1 MRLKSLLLPLVGLLA
16 ITVGAATAS
25 ASSLDDIIARKKVLI
40 GVDLSVPPFGITNA
54 EMQPDG
60 LDVDVAKLLAK
71 DLGVELELVPVTG
84 QSRIP
89 SLQTGKV
96 DFVVASFGIYTERA
110 LSVAFSNP
118 YGGHKSV
125 IIAPKETDIKDL
137 ADLAG
142 KRVGVPRGTAHEKIL
157 SGADVEGMELVRFDD
172 DSTTLN
178 ALVSGQVDAI
188 GTVNYI
194 AAQLQERYPDRGF
207 EEKTTYLE
215 SFYGVG
221 LRRNEPDLLHW
232 LNTVLFVHRQSGELS
247 AIYEKW
253 MKTPIPELPS
263 F

>member
-1 MRLKSLLLPLVGLLA
+1 MNIKSLLAPLVGLA
-16 ITVGAATAS
+16 IGIGVGTSAS
-25 ASSLDDIIARKKVLI
+25 ASALDDIIAKKKVTI
-40 GVDLSVPPFGITNA
+40 GVDLSVPPFGITNDQ
-54 EMQPDG
+54 MQPDG
-60 LDVDVAKLLAK
+60 LDVDVAKMLAK
-71 DLGVELELVPVTG
+71 DLGVELELVSVTG

-125 IIAPKETDIKDL
+125 IIASQGTEIKSL
-137 ADLAG
+137 ADL
-142 KRVGVPRGTAHEKIL
+142 KDKKVGVPRGTAHEKVL
-157 SGADVEGMELVRFDD
+157 SSANIEGMELIRFDD

-178 ALVSGQVDAI
+178 ALVAGQVDAI

-194 AAQLQERYPDRGF
+194 GAQLKQRYPDRNF

-221 LRRNEPDLLHW
+221 LRRNDPDLLHW
-232 LNTVLFVHRQSGELS
+232 LNTVLFVHKQSGELGRV
-247 AIYEKW
+247 YEKW
-253 MKTPIPELPS
+253 MKTPMPELPS

>member
-1 MRLKSLLLPLVGLLA
+1 MRFKKLLLPLLGLA
-16 ITVGAATAS
+16 IAVGASAAS

-40 GVDLSVPPFGITNA
+40 GVDLSVPPFGITNDQ
-54 EMQPDG
+54 MQPDG

-71 DLGVELELVPVTG
+71 DLGVALELVPVTG

-125 IIAPKETDIKDL
+125 IVAPKETAIKSLEDL
-137 ADLAG
+137 KG
-142 KRVGVPRGTAHEKIL
+142 KRVGVPRGTAHEKVL
-157 SGADVEGMELVRFDD
+157 SSSNIPGMELVRFDD

-178 ALVSGQVDAI
+178 ALVAGQVDAI

-194 AAQLQERYPDRGF
+194 AAQLEQRYPDKF
-207 EEKTTYLE
+207 EEKTTYLQ

-221 LRRNEPDLLHW
+221 MRRGDPDLLHW
-232 LNTVLFVHRQSGELS
+232 LNTVLFVHNQNGELGK
-247 AIYEKW
+247 IYEKW
-253 MKTPIPELPS
+253 MKTPMPALPS

>member
-1 MRLKSLLLPLVGLLA
+1 MRLKSLIMPLIGLA
-16 ITVGAATAS
+16 IALGATAAS
-25 ASSLDDIIARKKVLI
+25 AASLEDIIARKKVLI
-40 GVDLSVPPFGITNA
+40 GVDLSVPPFGTTNA

-71 DLGVELELVPVTG
+71 DLGVQLELVPVTG
-84 QSRIP
+84 QTRIP

-125 IIAPKETDIKDL
+125 IIAPKGTEIKSL
-137 ADLAG
+137 ADLKG
-142 KRVGVPRGTAHEKIL
+142 KKVGVPRGTAHEKVL
-157 SGADVEGMELVRFDD
+157 SAANIPGMELIRFDD

-178 ALVSGQVDAI
+178 ALVAGQVDAI

-194 AAQLQERYPDRGF
+194 GAQLQQRYPDKF
-207 EEKTTYLE
+207 EEKTTYLQ

-221 LRRNEPDLLHW
+221 LRRNDPDLLHW
-232 LNTVLFVHRQSGELS
+232 INTVLFVHKQSGELGQ
-247 AIYEKW
+247 IYEKW
-253 MKTPIPELPS
+253 MKTPMPELPS

>member
-1 MRLKSLLLPLVGLLA
+1 MKLKSLLMPLVGLA
-16 ITVGAATAS
+16 IAFASSTAASS
-25 ASSLDDIIARKKVLI
+25 ASLDDIIAKKKVTI
-40 GVDLSVPPFGITNA
+40 GVDLSVPPFGITN
-54 EMQPDG
+54 EQMQPDG

-71 DLGVELELVPVTG
+71 DLGVELDLVPVTG

-125 IIAPKETDIKDL
+125 IIAAQDAQIKSLDDL
-137 ADLAG
+137 KG

-157 SGADVEGMELVRFDD
+157 SAAKIDGMELVRFDD

-178 ALVSGQVDAI
+178 ALVAGQVDAI

-194 AAQLQERYPDRGF
+194 AAQLQQRYPDRNY
-207 EEKTTYLE
+207 EEKVTYLE

-221 LRRNEPDLLHW
+221 LRRGDPDLLHW
-232 LNTVLFVHRQSGELS
+232 LNTVLFVHKQSGELGK
-247 AIYEKW
+247 IYEKW
-253 MKTPIPELPS
+253 MKTPMPELPS

>member
-1 MRLKSLLLPLVGLLA
+1 MRLKSLLVPFVGLIALA
-16 ITVGAATAS
+16 LTAVAAP

-60 LDVDVAKLLAK
+60 LDVDIAKLLAK
-71 DLGVELELVPVTG
+71 DLGVPLELVPVTG

-125 IIAPKETDIKDL
+125 IIAPKETAIHSL

-157 SGADVEGMELVRFDD
+157 SSANIKDIKLIRFDD

-194 AAQLQERYPDRGF
+194 AAQLQQRYPERGF

-221 LRRNEPDLLHW
+221 LRRNDPDLLHW
-232 LNTVLFVHRQSGELS
+232 VNTVLFVHNQSGELGQ
-247 AIYEKW
+247 IYEKW
-253 MKTPIPELPS
+253 MKTPLPKLPS

>member
-1 MRLKSLLLPLVGLLA
+1 MRFKSLFMPFIGLA
-16 ITVGAATAS
+16 IALGATVAS
-25 ASSLDDIIARKKVLI
+25 ASSLDDIIARKKVMI
-40 GVDLSVPPFGITNA
+40 GVDLSVPPFGTTNDQ
-54 EMQPDG
+54 MQPDG

-110 LSVAFSNP
+110 LSIAFSNP

-125 IIAPKETDIKDL
+125 IVAPKETEIKSL
-137 ADLAG
+137 ADLKG

-157 SGADVEGMELVRFDD
+157 SSANIPGMQLIRFDD

-178 ALVSGQVDAI
+178 ALVAGQVDAI

-194 AAQLQERYPDRGF
+194 AAELQQRYPDRHF
-207 EEKTTYLE
+207 EEKTTYLQ

-221 LRRNEPDLLHW
+221 LRRNDPDLLHW
-232 LNTVLFVHRQSGELS
+232 LNTVLFVHNQSGELGQ
-247 AIYEKW
+247 IYEKW
-253 MKTPIPELPS
+253 MKTPMPALPS

>member
-1 MRLKSLLLPLVGLLA
+1 MKFKSLLMPLLGLA
-16 ITVGAATAS
+16 IAFGTGTISSAA
-25 ASSLDDIIARKKVLI
+25 SLDDIITKKKVAI
-40 GVDLSVPPFGITNA
+40 GVDLSVPPFGITN
-54 EMQPDG
+54 EQMQPDG

-125 IIAPKETDIKDL
+125 IIASQGTQIKSLEDL
-137 ADLAG
+137 RG

-157 SGADVEGMELVRFDD
+157 SAAKIDGMELVRFDD

-178 ALVSGQVDAI
+178 ALVAGQVDAI

-194 AAQLQERYPDRGF
+194 AAQLEQRYPDRKF
-207 EEKTTYLE
+207 EEKVTYLQ

-221 LRRNEPDLLHW
+221 LRRGDPDLLHW
-232 LNTVLFVHRQSGELS
+232 LNTVLFVHNQSGELG

-253 MKTPIPELPS
+253 MKTPMPELPS

>member
-1 MRLKSLLLPLVGLLA
+1 MRLKRVLLPLAGLLA
-16 ITVGAATAS
+16 MLIGSAS
-25 ASSLDDIIARKKVLI
+25 ASAASLDDIIARGKVLI

-89 SLQTGKV
+89 SLQTEKV
-96 DFVVASFGIYTERA
+96 DFVVASFGIYSERA

-118 YGGHKSV
+118 YGGHTSV
-125 IIAPKETDIKDL
+125 IIAPQATEISSL
-137 ADLAG
+137 EDLAG

-157 SGADVEGMELVRFDD
+157 SEANIEGMELVRFDD

-178 ALVSGQVDAI
+178 ALVAGQVDAI

-194 AAQLQERYPDRGF
+194 AAQLQERYPDQGY

-221 LRRNEPDLLHW
+221 LRRNDPDLLHW
-232 LNTVLFVHRQSGELS
+232 LNTVLFVHKQSGEL
-247 AIYEKW
+247 AEIYEKW
-253 MKTPIPELPS
+253 MKTPLPTLPS

>member
-1 MRLKSLLLPLVGLLA
+1 MRFRTFLLPLVGLA
-16 ITVGAATAS
+16 ILWGSNAAS
-25 ASSLDDIIARKKVLI
+25 AASLDEIVARQKVLI
-40 GVDLSVPPFGITNA
+40 GVDLSVPPFGITNDSM
-54 EMQPDG
+54 EPDG

-71 DLGVELELVPVTG
+71 DLGVTLELVPVTG

-96 DFVVASFGIYTERA
+96 DFVVASFGIYPERA

-125 IIAPKETDIKDL
+125 IVAPNDTDIASL
-137 ADLAG
+137 QDLAG
-142 KRVGVPRGTAHEKIL
+142 KRVGVPRGTAHERVL
-157 SGADVEGMELVRFDD
+157 SGAGIEGMELVRFDD

-178 ALVSGQVDAI
+178 ALISGQVDAI

-194 AAQLQERYPDRGF
+194 GAQLQQRYPDRF
-207 EEKTTYLE
+207 AEKLTYLE

-221 LRRNEPDLLHW
+221 LRRGDPDLLHW
-232 LNTVLFVHRQSGELS
+232 LNTVLFVHNQSGELGE
-247 AIYEKW
+247 IYEKW
-253 MKTPIPELPS
+253 MKTPMPMLPS

>member
-1 MRLKSLLLPLVGLLA
+1 MRLKSLFVPFVGLIALA
-16 ITVGAATAS
+16 LTAVAAP

-60 LDVDVAKLLAK
+60 LDVDIAKLLAK
-71 DLGVELELVPVTG
+71 DLGVPLELVPVTG

-125 IIAPKETDIKDL
+125 IIAPKETVIHSL

-157 SGADVEGMELVRFDD
+157 SSANIKDIKLIRFDD

-194 AAQLQERYPDRGF
+194 AAQLQQRYPERGF

-221 LRRNEPDLLHW
+221 LRRNDPDLLHW
-232 LNTVLFVHRQSGELS
+232 VNTVLFVHNQSGELGQ
-247 AIYEKW
+247 IYEKW
-253 MKTPIPELPS
+253 MKTPLPKLPS

>member
-1 MRLKSLLLPLVGLLA
+1 MRLKSLILPIVGLLA
-16 ITVGAATAS
+16 ITCGTISAS

-40 GVDLSVPPFGITNA
+40 GVDLSVPPFGTTN
-54 EMQPDG
+54 EQMQPDG

-71 DLGVELELVPVTG
+71 DLGVQLELVPVTG

-96 DFVVASFGIYTERA
+96 DFVVASFGIYSERA

-118 YGGHKSV
+118 YGGHKS
-125 IIAPKETDIKDL
+125 IIVAPKDAKIQSL
-137 ADLAG
+137 ADLSG
-142 KRVGVPRGTAHEKIL
+142 KRVGVPRGTAHERIL
-157 SGADVEGMELVRFDD
+157 SSAKIEGMQLVRFDD

-178 ALVSGQVDAI
+178 ALAAGQVDAI

-194 AAQLQERYPDRGF
+194 AAQLRQRYPDRNF
-207 EEKTTYLE
+207 EEKVTYLE
-215 SFYGVG
+215 SYYGVG

-232 LNTVLFVHRQSGELS
+232 LNTVLFVHKQSGELGQ
-247 AIYEKW
+247 IYEKW
-253 MKTPIPELPS
+253 MKTPLPPLPS

>member
-1 MRLKSLLLPLVGLLA
+1 MRLKSLILPIVGLFA
-16 ITVGAATAS
+16 ITYGVATAS

-40 GVDLSVPPFGITNA
+40 GVDLSVPPFGITN
-54 EMQPDG
+54 EQMQPDG

-71 DLGVELELVPVTG
+71 DLGVQLELVPVTG

-118 YGGHKSV
+118 YGGHKSI
-125 IIAPKETDIKDL
+125 IIAPKGTKIQSL

-157 SGADVEGMELVRFDD
+157 SSSKTDGMQLVRFDD

-178 ALVSGQVDAI
+178 ALVAGQVDAI
-188 GTVNYI
+188 GTVSYI
-194 AAQLQERYPDRGF
+194 AAELQQRYPDRNF

-215 SFYGVG
+215 SYYGVG

-232 LNTVLFVHRQSGELS
+232 LNTVLFVHKQSGELGQ
-247 AIYEKW
+247 IYQKW
-253 MKTPIPELPS
+253 MKSPLPALPS

>member
-1 MRLKSLLLPLVGLLA
+1 MRLKSLFMPLIGLA
-16 ITVGAATAS
+16 IALGATAAS
-25 ASSLDDIIARKKVLI
+25 AASLDDIIARKKVLI

-71 DLGVELELVPVTG
+71 DLGVQLELVPVTG

-125 IIAPKETDIKDL
+125 IIAPKGTEIKSL
-137 ADLAG
+137 ADLKG
-142 KRVGVPRGTAHEKIL
+142 KKVGVPRGTAHEKVL
-157 SGADVEGMELVRFDD
+157 SAANIPGMELVRFDD

-178 ALVSGQVDAI
+178 ALVAGQVDAI

-194 AAQLQERYPDRGF
+194 GAQLQQRYPDKF
-207 EEKTTYLE
+207 KEKTTYLQ

-221 LRRNEPDLLHW
+221 LRRGDPDLLHW
-232 LNTVLFVHRQSGELS
+232 LNTVLFVHKQSGELGQ
-247 AIYEKW
+247 IYEKW
-253 MKTPIPELPS
+253 MKTPMPELPS

>member
-1 MRLKSLLLPLVGLLA
+1 MRLKSLLIPLFGVA
-16 ITVGAATAS
+16 IALGASAAS

-40 GVDLSVPPFGITNA
+40 GVDLSVPPFGITN
-54 EMQPDG
+54 EQMQPDG

-71 DLGVELELVPVTG
+71 DLGVELELVSVTG

-110 LSVAFSNP
+110 LSVSFSNP

-125 IIAPKETDIKDL
+125 IIAPQAAEIKSL
-137 ADLAG
+137 ADLKG

-157 SGADVEGMELVRFDD
+157 SSAKIDGMELVRFDD

-178 ALVSGQVDAI
+178 ALVAGQVDAI

-194 AAQLQERYPDRGF
+194 AAQLQQRYPDSHF
-207 EEKTTYLE
+207 EEKVTYLQ

-221 LRRNEPDLLHW
+221 MRRNDPDLLHW
-232 LNTVLFVHRQSGELS
+232 INTVLFVHKQSGELGN
-247 AIYEKW
+247 IYEKW
-253 MKTPIPELPS
+253 MKTPMPELPT

>member
-1 MRLKSLLLPLVGLLA
+1 MRLKSLLLPLAGLLA
-16 ITVGAATAS
+16 ITLGVSSAS
-25 ASSLDDIIARKKVLI
+25 ASSLDDIIARKKVLV
-40 GVDLSVPPFGITNA
+40 GVDLSVPPFGITN
-54 EMQPDG
+54 EQMQPDG

-71 DLGVELELVPVTG
+71 DLGVELELVSVTG

-125 IIAPKETDIKDL
+125 IIASKDTQIAGL
-137 ADLAG
+137 EDLAG

-157 SGADVEGMELVRFDD
+157 SAANIEGMELVRFDD

-178 ALVSGQVDAI
+178 ALVAGQVDAI

-194 AAQLQERYPDRGF
+194 AAQLQERYPDQGF

-232 LNTVLFVHRQSGELS
+232 LNTVLFVHKQSGELG

-253 MKTPIPELPS
+253 MKTPIPDLPS

>member
-1 MRLKSLLLPLVGLLA
+1 MRSRTFLLPLVGLA
-16 ITVGAATAS
+16 ILWGSHAAS
-25 ASSLDDIIARKKVLI
+25 AASLDEIVARQKVLI
-40 GVDLSVPPFGITNA
+40 GVDLSVPPFGITNDSM
-54 EMQPDG
+54 EPDG
-60 LDVDVAKLLAK
+60 LDVDVARLLAK

-96 DFVVASFGIYTERA
+96 DFVVASFGIYPERA

-125 IIAPKETDIKDL
+125 IVAPNDAQIGSL
-137 ADLAG
+137 QDLAG
-142 KRVGVPRGTAHEKIL
+142 KRVGVPRGTAHERVL
-157 SGADVEGMELVRFDD
+157 SSAGIEGMELVRFDD

-194 AAQLQERYPDRGF
+194 GVQLQERYPDRF
-207 EEKTTYLE
+207 SEKLTYLE

-221 LRRNEPDLLHW
+221 LRRGDPDLLHW
-232 LNTVLFVHRQSGELS
+232 LNTVLFVHNQSGELGT
-247 AIYEKW
+247 IYEKW
-253 MKTPIPELPS
+253 MKTPMPALPS

>member
-1 MRLKSLLLPLVGLLA
+1 MRLKSLFMPLIGLAMAL
-16 ITVGAATAS
+16 GATAAS
-25 ASSLDDIIARKKVLI
+25 AASLDDIIARKKVLI
-40 GVDLSVPPFGITNA
+40 GVDLSVPPFGVTNA

-71 DLGVELELVPVTG
+71 DLGVQLELVPVTG

-96 DFVVASFGIYTERA
+96 DFIVASFGIYTERA

-125 IIAPKETDIKDL
+125 IIAPKGTEIKSL
-137 ADLAG
+137 ADLKG
-142 KRVGVPRGTAHEKIL
+142 KKVGVPRGTAHEKVL
-157 SGADVEGMELVRFDD
+157 SAAKIDGMELVRFDD

-178 ALVSGQVDAI
+178 ALVAGQVDAI

-194 AAQLQERYPDRGF
+194 GAQLQQRYPDNF
-207 EEKTTYLE
+207 EEKTTYLQ

-221 LRRNEPDLLHW
+221 LRRGDPDLLHW
-232 LNTVLFVHRQSGELS
+232 LNTVLFVHKQSGELGQ
-247 AIYEKW
+247 IYEKW
-253 MKTPIPELPS
+253 MKTPMPELPS

>member
-1 MRLKSLLLPLVGLLA
+1 MRLRNIIVGLLGLVA
-16 ITVGAATAS
+16 ITATAVAGE
-25 ASSLDDIIARKKVLI
+25 ASTLDDIIARKKVMI
-40 GVDLSVPPFGITNA
+40 GVDLSVPPFGITNDQ
-54 EMQPDG
+54 MQPDG

-71 DLGVELELVPVTG
+71 DLGVQLELVPVTG

-89 SLQTGKV
+89 ALQTGKV

-110 LSVAFSNP
+110 LSIAFSNP

-125 IIAPKETDIKDL
+125 IVAPKGTEIHSL
-137 ADLAG
+137 QDLAG
-142 KRVGVPRGTAHEKIL
+142 KRVGVPRGTAHEKML
-157 SGADVEGMELVRFDD
+157 SEANIKGMQLVRFDD

-194 AAQLQERYPDRGF
+194 AAQLQERYPDQY
-207 EEKTTYLE
+207 EQKTTYLQ

-221 LRRNEPDLLHW
+221 MRRNDPDLLHW
-232 LNTVLFVHRQSGELS
+232 VNTVLFVHEQSGELGK
-247 AIYEKW
+247 IYEKW
-253 MKTPIPELPS
+253 MKTPMPELPS

>member
-1 MRLKSLLLPLVGLLA
+1 MRLKSLLLPLVGLLSIA
-16 ITVGAATAS
+16 VGAATAQ
-25 ASSLDDIIARKKVLI
+25 ASSLDDIIARKKVMI
-40 GVDLSVPPFGITNA
+40 GVDLSVPPFGITNDK
-54 EMQPDG
+54 MQPDG
-60 LDVDVAKLLAK
+60 LDVDVARLLAR
-71 DLGVELELVPVTG
+71 DLGVELQLVPVTG

-96 DFVVASFGIYTERA
+96 DFVVASFGIYPERA

-125 IIAPKETDIKDL
+125 IVAAKGTQIKSL
-137 ADLAG
+137 SDLAG
-142 KRVGVPRGTAHEKIL
+142 KRVGVPRGTAHEKVL
-157 SGADVEGMELVRFDD
+157 STADIKGMTLMRFDD

-178 ALVSGQVDAI
+178 ALVAGQVDAI

-194 AAQLQERYPDRGF
+194 AAQLQQRYPDRGF
-207 EEKTTYLE
+207 EQKVTYLE

-232 LNTVLFVHRQSGELS
+232 VNTVLFVHKQSGELA

-253 MKTPIPELPS
+253 MKNPLPELPS

>member
-1 MRLKSLLLPLVGLLA
+1 MNIKRTVAALA
-16 ITVGAATAS
+16 VVVSTAFVATS
-25 ASSLDDIIARKKVLI
+25 TLASSLDDIISRGKVLI
-40 GVDLSVPPFGITNA
+40 GVDLSVPPFGTTNA

-71 DLGVELELVPVTG
+71 DLDVKLELVQLTG

-89 SLQTGKV
+89 SLLTGKV

-110 LSVAFSNP
+110 KSIAFSNP
-118 YGGHKSV
+118 YGGHQSV
-125 IIAPKETDIKDL
+125 LVAAKDTPIAKL

-157 SGADVEGMELVRFDD
+157 SEANIKDMKLIRFDD
-172 DSTTLN
+172 DSTSLN
-178 ALVSGQVDAI
+178 ALVSNQVDVI

-194 AAQLQERYPDRGF
+194 AAELKTRYPERGF
-207 EEKTTYLE
+207 EEKLTYLK

-232 LNTVLFVHRQSGELS
+232 LNTVLFVHSQSGELGK
-247 AIYEKW
+247 IYEKW
-253 MKTPIPELPS
+253 MKTPLQPLPS